1 MPGNLL
7 SIGKSGLFAAQAG
20 LSTTGHNIANANV
33 AGYNR
38 QVVVQATSLAMD
50 EGYGFSGTGTQIAQ
64 IKRYTDEFLNV
75 QVRNAQASSSAL
87 NAYYGQISQ
96 IDNLLADT
104 TAGLS
109 PALQDFFRGVQDVAG
124 NRASIPSRES
134 MLSAA
139 DTLAARFQS
148 INGRLEEI
156 REGVNSR
163 IKSSV
168 TLINSYAGQ
177 IAQLNEQIGAF
188 TTSETRMPNDLM
200 DKRDQLVMELNKQVK
215 ATVVRGD
222 NNSLTVSIGSGQPL
236 VVGKQAFQLA
246 ASVSP
251 TDLTRV
257 EVGYVTGSKV
267 TVLPEGALPGGE
279 LGGILDF
286 RSGSLDP
293 AQSSLGRVA
302 IGLAST
308 FNAQHRLGLDLNGL
322 PGGDFFAQAPAYVGK
337 NIHNATAST
346 TAVTAAV
353 SDPTQ
358 LVESDYKV
366 EFDGTN
372 YNVIRLSDNQV
383 TPIVPYVPAGTTQ
396 TIDGVDF
403 TISGLA
409 AAGDNFLVR
418 PTISGASDFKL
429 LISDVAQIAAAA
441 PVATSVPVSNKGNA
455 KISEGVVDAN
465 FLTTPPALPVTLTF
479 DIASGDLLGFPA
491 GLAVTVVDSAGVSTT
506 YPAPPAAVPFSAGAT
521 YTFGGVSVTMSGVPA
536 DGDTFRIAANTS
548 GTGDTRNVGLLGAL
562 QTKNIFN
569 GGSATYQSA
578 YAQLVSAVGNKT
590 REVQVNGE
598 AGDALLAQA
607 KGTAQD
613 VSGVNLDEEAANLLK
628 YQQAY
633 QAAGKVMQVA
643 STIFDTL
650 LSIGN

>member
-50 EGYGFSGTGTQIAQ
+50 EGYGFSGTGTQIAE

-148 INGRLEEI
+148 IDGRLEEI

-168 TLINSYAGQ
+168 TLINSYADQ
-177 IAQLNEQIGAF
+177 IAQLNDQIGAF
-188 TTSETRMPNDLM
+188 STTETRMPNDLM
-200 DKRDQLVMELNKQVK
+200 DKRDQLVMELNKQIK

-222 NNSLTVSIGSGQPL
+222 NNSLTVAIGNGQPL

-257 EVGYVTGSKV
+257 EVGYVTGTKV
-267 TVLPEGALPGGE
+267 TVLPESALPGGE

-293 AQSSLGRVA
+293 AQSALGRVA

-308 FNAQHRLGLDLNGL
+308 FNAQHKLGLDLNGL

-337 NIHNATAST
+337 NINNALAST
-346 TAVTAAV
+346 TTVTAAV
-353 SDPTQ
+353 SDPTK
-358 LVESDYKV
+358 LVASDYKV

-372 YNVIRLSDNQV
+372 YNVVRLSDNQV

-396 TIDGVDF
+396 TVDGVDF

-418 PTISGASDFKL
+418 PTIDGASGFKL
-429 LISDVAQIAAAA
+429 LIADVAQIAAAA
-441 PVATSVPVSNKGNA
+441 PVATSIPVSNKGTG

-465 FLTTPPALPVTLTF
+465 FLASPPALPVTLAF
-479 DIASGDLLGFPA
+479 DSASGDLLGFPA
-491 GLAVTVVDSAGVSTT
+491 GLPVTMVDSAGVSTT
-506 YPAPPAAVPFSAGAT
+506 YPAPPAAVPFSVGAT
-521 YTFGGVSVTMSGVPA
+521 YTFGGVSVTLSGVPA
-536 DGDTFRIAANTS
+536 DGDIFKIAANAT
-548 GTGDTRNVGLLGAL
+548 GMGDTRNVGLLAAL
-562 QTKNIFN
+562 QTKNIFD
-569 GGSATYQSA
+569 GGRATYQSA
-578 YAQLVSAVGNKT
+578 YAQMVSAVGNKT

-643 STIFDTL
+643 GTIFDTL
-650 LSIGN
+650 LSIGK